1 MGKTKPDKT
10 KPVAIAAIEETV
22 DGLFGAADMG
32 GGVTMW
38 CRRRHVLERHEGR
51 ADGAWRLMTMEDVR
65 RLHAVGAI
73 DQGCVDRM
81 DMRLLR

>member
-1 MGKTKPDKT
+1 MDKVT
-10 KPVAIAAIEETV
+10 MIAAIEETV

-38 CRRRHVLERHEGR
+38 CRRRQVLERHERR
-51 ADGAWRLMTMEDVR
+51 AEGQWRPMTMEDVQ

-73 DQGCVDRM
+73 DQGCLDRM
-81 DMRLLR
+81 EIRLLR